1 MMLMHTNIAG
11 FTKIVTI
18 ATSTLWDINRP
29 TYEVCIILL
38 RKGVRSNFS
47 FYEDMQLMNDD

>member
-11 FTKIVTI
+11 FTNIVTI
-18 ATSTLWDINRP
+18 ATSTLWDINP
-29 TYEVCIILL
+29 HAYEICVKLL

-47 FYEDMQLMNDD
+47 FYKDMQHMNDD